1 VTVHDIRPNSGG
13 AVSDMRAG
21 RDVAKSDVPAHAKA
35 RDPERKVR
43 GELRKSLL
51 RVLAAGRSIRHEAHT
66 MPECRLG
73 ACKIKHMAEESS
85 DGSAQHMQDVEAA
98 AGLQSHRDSL
108 FINHLRIGNSTEA

>member
-21 RDVAKSDVPAHAKA
+21 RGVAKSDVPAHAKA

-73 ACKIKHMAEESS
+73 ACKIKHI
-85 DGSAQHMQDVEAA
+85 EAA